1 MSDARSLLAKVI
13 RTPRS
18 RFNGWPNLDFVVWN
32 TDELADKKATA
43 TGPFGLFASSSRF
56 EEAGDMYIEAA
67 NAFKLEKD
75 MNTAGKIFEKAAQ
88 MQLKSEAK
96 DEAANTYVEAY
107 KSFRKVDPE
116 EAARVLIQAITL
128 FTQRGQFRR
137 AATYK
142 QDLATLYETE
152 LNDLDRAMDAYDEAG
167 EWLSNDQADSLANK
181 AWLKVAEIAALQ
193 EDYTRAIVKFEQV
206 ARSSLGNNLTKW
218 SLKEYFFKAG
228 ICHIANKDIIAAK
241 RAVEEYVDL
250 DPTFFQTRE
259 YNLLMDM
266 IGAVE
271 DGDQE
276 RFTDKVF
283 QFDQFSKLDK
293 WKTTILLRIK
303 NSIQD
308 EEENIL

>member
-1 MSDARSLLAKVI
+1 MTDARSLLAK
-13 RTPRS
+13 
-18 RFNGWPNLDFVVWN
+18 
-32 TDELADKKATA
+32 ADKRANSS
-43 TGPFGLFASSSRF
+43 GPFGLFSSTSRF

-67 NAFKLEKD
+67 NAYRLEKD
-75 MNTAGKIFEKAAQ
+75 LMTAGKVFEKAAQ
-88 MQLKSEAK
+88 MQIKAESK
-96 DEAANTYVEAY
+96 DEAANTYVEAF
-107 KSFRKVDPE
+107 KSFRKIDPD
-116 EAARVLIQAITL
+116 EAARVLIQAITI

-137 AATYK
+137 AANYK

-152 LNDLDRAMDAYDEAG
+152 LNDPLRAMDAYDEAG
-167 EWLSNDQADSLANK
+167 EWMSNDQAESLANK

-193 EDYTRAIVKFEQV
+193 EDYTRAIAKYDQV

-241 RAVEEYVDL
+241 RAVEEYVEM
-250 DPTFFQTRE
+250 DPSFFQTRE
-259 YNLLMDM
+259 YNLLMDV

-276 RFTDKVF
+276 KFTDKVF

-303 NSIQD
+303 NSIQ
-308 EEENIL
+308 EEDENIL